1 LHRRKPFFFRANPIA
16 ATTAGRHYRRA
27 AMMKS
32 AAIIIATTGAPEV
45 RTAIAS
51 VLAQSHSS
59 AKPYVVVDGAEFE
72 ADFRRSIEGLAL
84 SDSHVTILKENV
96 GRNGFYGHRIYAAF
110 SHLINA
116 DYVLYLDQDNWFD
129 PEHVA
134 TLIET
139 IEKKGV
145 DWSYSLRKVC
155 GTDGAFMLNDDCES
169 LGKWAGWK
177 NTRLVDTNTYCLKHP
192 VAVQVASCWHG
203 GWGQD
208 RVLFSALS
216 QYFPKFECTGRYSVN
231 YRLAGNPGS
240 VTKEFFE
247 QGNALM
253 RQRHPRGFPWQTTS
267 SR

>member
-1 LHRRKPFFFRANPIA
+1 
-16 ATTAGRHYRRA
+16 
-27 AMMKS
+27 MKS

-51 VLAQSHSS
+51 VLAQTHSS
-59 AKPYVVVDGAEFE
+59 TRPYVVVDGPEFE
-72 ADFRRSIEGLAL
+72 AAFRRSIEGLAL
-84 SDSHVTILKENV
+84 SDSQVSNMNKNV
-96 GRNGFYGHRIYAAF
+96 GSKEVYGHRIYAAF
-110 SHLINA
+110 SHLVDA

-134 TLIET
+134 TMIET
-139 IEKKGV
+139 IENKGV
-145 DWSYSLRKVC
+145 DWCYSLRKVC
-155 GTDGAFMLNDDCES
+155 NREGAFLLNDDCES
-169 LGKWAGWK
+169 LGKWTGWK
-177 NTRLVDTNTYCLKHP
+177 NVRLVDTNTYCLKHP
-192 VAVQVASCWHG
+192 VAVHVASCWHG

-216 QYFPKFECTGRYSVN
+216 QYFPKFECNGRYSVN

-253 RQRHPRGFPWQTTS
+253 RQRYPMGFPWQTPS
-267 SR
+267 SP